1 MNGCF
6 LNVIIFK
13 QQLHIG
19 FLQSNISE
27 KSLISQKGTYYENE
41 ILVSVKLQGSTL
53 FFNAKTTLS
62 LIFSREFYKIRLKKF
77 RKSSSSVFI
86 LPHKVHGTFV
96 KTASVAA
103 IRSSLTYFSQI
114 FQSIPPENV
123 RTTLCF

>member
-27 KSLISQKGTYYENE
+27 KSLISQKGTYYE

-53 FFNAKTTLS
+53 FFNAKATLS
-62 LIFSREFYKIRLKKF
+62 LIFSREFYKIRLKKIQEI
-77 RKSSSSVFI
+77 V
-86 LPHKVHGTFV
+86 
-96 KTASVAA
+96 
-103 IRSSLTYFSQI
+103 
-114 FQSIPPENV
+114 
-123 RTTLCF
+123 

>member
-13 QQLHIG
+13 QQVHIG

-27 KSLISQKGTYYENE
+27 KSLISQKGTYYE

-77 RKSSSSVFI
+77 RKSSSSVFM

-96 KTASVAA
+96 KTASAAA